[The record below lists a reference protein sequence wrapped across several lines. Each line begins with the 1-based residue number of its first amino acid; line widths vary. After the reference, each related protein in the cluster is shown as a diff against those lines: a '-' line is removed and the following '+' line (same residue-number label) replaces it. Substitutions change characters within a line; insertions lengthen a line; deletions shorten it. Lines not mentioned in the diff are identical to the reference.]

1 MKKKNIFVLLYL
13 LINLIFTIQF
23 YAQVKIDSNKPWS
36 VRIADSYM
44 LRHQNEAVVETNAE
58 SKWNYE
64 LGTMLE
70 AYHQLWNK
78 TGDKKYYD
86 YIKLN
91 IDRYV
96 GEDGKIKTY
105 KLSDFN
111 IDNINT
117 GRQLLLLY
125 NRTKEKKYKIAADTL
140 RKQLANQPRTHSNGF
155 WHKKIYPYQMWLDG
169 LFMGEPFYAE
179 YSKLFNELQNY
190 DDIVHQFILIEK
202 QTRDEKTGLLYHAWD
217 ESLQQKWADPKSGK
231 SPHLWSRAMGWYAM
245 AIVDVLDFLPQ
256 KHPQRKELIK
266 ILSKLSEALLKV
278 RDNKTGLWYQVTNFP
293 DRKGNYLEAS
303 ASSMFTYA
311 FAKGVNKGYLPK
323 SFLDHA
329 KKSFEGIIKNLCTID
344 KDGFI
349 DLLYTCRGAGLG
361 GNPYRDG
368 SYEYYISEPT
378 RINDLKGL
386 GPLILA
392 AIELE
397 KAGVI
402 NSKTKIIST
411 TAKEKVVALDYFFNH
426 ETKKDSEGKEYQFH
440 YIWED
445 KENSGFSQLGG
456 IIENLGATLFKISQ
470 APTLSELNKASIYI
484 IVDPDTPLET
494 PSPNYISDSSIV
506 EIVKWVKLGGV
517 LMLMANDKG
526 NCEFEHLNRLA
537 EKFGIHFNEVSRNK
551 VTGTNYDMGKFDEF
565 PNHPIFKKI
574 TKIYLK
580 EISTLTLNKSAI
592 PILVDNKDVVMA
604 SSKFGK
610 GFVFAVGDP
619 WIYNEYID
627 HRRLPEDFQ
636 NYEAAENLFKWLL
649 GKASVLKN

>member
-1 MKKKNIFVLLYL
+1 MTGKIVLMFFCF
-13 LINLIFTIQF
+13 ITTQIISQTN
-23 YAQVKIDSNKPWS
+23 IDSKNSWS

-44 LRHQNEAVVETNAE
+44 LRHPNEAVEGTNVA

-70 AYHQLWNK
+70 AYHQLWK
-78 TGDKKYYD
+78 RTGNKKYFD

-91 IDRYV
+91 IDHYV
-96 GEDGKIKTY
+96 GEDGRIKTY
-105 KLSDFN
+105 KFSDFN
-111 IDNINT
+111 IDNINA
-117 GRQLLLLY
+117 GRQLFVLY
-125 NRTKEKKYKIAADTL
+125 NATKENKYKIAADTL
-140 RKQLANQPRTHSNGF
+140 RKQLANQPRTKSDGF

-169 LFMGEPFYAE
+169 LYMGEPFYTE
-179 YSKLFNELQNY
+179 YSKLFNEPQNY

-202 QTRDEKTGLLYHAWD
+202 QTRDVKTGLLYHAWD
-217 ESLQQKWADPKSGK
+217 ESLQQKWADPKTGR
-231 SPHLWSRAMGWYAM
+231 SPHFWSRAMGWYAM
-245 AIVDVLDFLPQ
+245 AIVDVLDFLPNN
-256 KHPQRKELIK
+256 HPQRNELIK
-266 ILSKLSEALLKV
+266 ILGRLSEALLKV
-278 RDNKTGLWYQVTNFP
+278 RDSKTGLWYQVTNFP
-293 DRKGNYLEAS
+293 GRKGNYLEAS
-303 ASSMFTYA
+303 ASSMFAYSL
-311 FAKGVNKGYLPK
+311 AKGANKGYLPK
-323 SFLDHA
+323 SFLKHA
-329 KKSFEGIIKNLCTID
+329 IKSFEGIINNLCKID
-344 KDGFI
+344 KNGFI

-368 SYEYYISEPT
+368 SYEYYIGEPT

-402 NSKTKIIST
+402 NSKTKIVNS
-411 TAKEKVVALDYFFNH
+411 TAKGKVVALDYYFNH
-426 ETKKDSEGKEYQFH
+426 EVKKDSEGKEYQFH

-456 IIENLGATLFKISQ
+456 IIENLGAALNRISQ
-470 APTLSELNKASIYI
+470 APTLSELMKTDIYI
-484 IVDPDTPLET
+484 IVDPDTPQET
-494 PSPNYISDSSIV
+494 ASPNYISESSID
-506 EIVKWVKLGGV
+506 EIVKWVRQGGV

-526 NCEFEHLNRLA
+526 NCEFEHLNKLS

-551 VTGTNYDMGKFDEF
+551 VTGTNYDMGKFDKF
-565 PNHPIFKKI
+565 PDHPLFKNL

-580 EISTLTLNKSAI
+580 EVSTLTLNKPAM
-592 PILVDNKDVVMA
+592 PILADNNNVIMA
-604 SSKFGK
+604 GSKFGK

-649 GKASVLKN
+649 GKASAVKN